1 MKINSLYI
9 ASFGGIKNLKLDF
22 SDNFNIIYGN
32 NEDGKSTVMAFIK
45 MMFYGSERGGNT
57 LSKNIRK
64 KYTPWDSSAMAGSID
79 FEHSG
84 KKYRLEKEFR
94 TSNSTD
100 KATLYDLKLSEKV
113 NVSGDIGQKFFGLS
127 MSAFERSVFIGQFGF
142 PESDSDAEGEI
153 SSKLS
158 NIALTGDENVSF
170 EAVNARLQKAKL
182 SLMSKSGRAGEYDKN
197 IKNLS
202 EIKEQIRALTLA
214 KEEFEALSESA
225 EILKEDIKKIQGV
238 AEELKQKISAEQDI
252 RNAEKLKR
260 LLDLKGELDS
270 LNKTLTLSDGKIID
284 EMYERKLKFCI
295 SKRDAA
301 KAKVDAKQNEIELL
315 SKSIAAG
322 LNPPENA
329 TRENALELQKQI
341 SELNALLDK
350 KTKKCD
356 ELKRELS
363 DLETEKE
370 TSRNKRQK
378 FNKPLVFGGISVLVL
393 GIILFFAL
401 EIAGIIGAGVGAV
414 LTILGFVIKPI
425 NTSVFEVLNKRCE
438 ELKTELLTSETEKN
452 SVSLELTGVSARLE
466 AINAALNATTAV
478 VENQQKMR
486 DTAKVE
492 LEVLKEELKSE
503 SKILTEVLGLY
514 KDLQNI
520 DDVTPILEEIGNKVE
535 TQNKIKTE
543 LSVYLKELDG
553 ISYEA
558 AREKLNKISE
568 TAPEI
573 TEDFEEIKKKFS
585 SLLSCIADK
594 KSQYA
599 TIVAEAKT
607 HKNAGEKLEILKKKR
622 DELKIKLYS
631 QKEFCD
637 IVDVASLTLA
647 ESFAEVH
654 SSYGSVLENKA
665 AEIFEK
671 LTLGKYKDMY
681 ISKSF
686 GIDVGQRDAFGRREI
701 GFLSSGA
708 FDQGYL
714 SLRLALSS
722 LMSRDTEALPVLLD
736 DSLAQ
741 YDDKRTAAALEFLKE
756 YSKNGQVIMFTC
768 HDHICQKAKGIE
780 IEVQNLKSV
789 I

>member
-9 ASFGGIKNLKLDF
+9 AAFGGIKNLKLEF
-22 SDNFNIIYGN
+22 SENLNIVYGN

-64 KYTPWDSSAMAGSID
+64 KYTPWDGTAMAGSID
-79 FEHSG
+79 FEHAG

-127 MSAFERSVFIGQFGF
+127 LASFERSVFVGQFGF

-182 SLMSKSGRAGEYDKN
+182 ALMSKSGRAGEYDKN

-202 EIKEQIRALTLA
+202 EIEEQIRTFTLA
-214 KEEFEALSESA
+214 KEEYEALSESA
-225 EILKEDIKKIQGV
+225 ENLKEEIKKMQV
-238 AEELKQKISAEQDI
+238 TAEELKIKISSEQDI

-260 LLDLKGELDS
+260 LLDLKGELDD
-270 LNKTLTLSDGKIID
+270 LNKTLTLADGKVID

-315 SKSIAAG
+315 SKSIEAG

-329 TRENALELQKQI
+329 TKENALKLSEQL
-341 SELNALLDK
+341 SELNCLLDK
-350 KTKKCD
+350 KTQKCE
-356 ELKRELS
+356 ELKRKLS

-370 TSRNKRQK
+370 NSRNKRQK

-393 GIILFFAL
+393 GIILFFVL
-401 EIAGIIGAGVGAV
+401 EIVGIIGAGLGAV
-414 LTILGFVIKPI
+414 ITLLGFIMKPLD
-425 NTSVFEVLNKRCE
+425 TSVFESLNKRCE
-438 ELKTELLTSETEKN
+438 EIKTELLNCETERN
-452 SVSLELTGVSARLE
+452 SVSTGLTGVSAKLE

-486 DTAKVE
+486 DTAKAE
-492 LEVLKEELKSE
+492 LYDLKIQLESE
-503 SKILTEVLGLY
+503 DKILSEVLGLY
-514 KDLQNI
+514 KESPNI
-520 DDVTPILEEIGNKVE
+520 EEVSVILEEIGNKVE
-535 TQNKIKTE
+535 SQNKIKTE

-553 ISYEA
+553 ISYNA
-558 AREKLNKISE
+558 AREKLAKISE

-573 TEDFEEIKKKFS
+573 TEDFEEIKIKFS
-585 SLLSCIADK
+585 ALLSCIADK

-599 TIVAEAKT
+599 TVVAEAKN
-607 HKNAGEKLEILKKKR
+607 HKNAGENLENLKKKR
-622 DELKIKLYS
+622 DELKIRIKS

-654 SSYGSVLENKA
+654 SSYGSVLESKA

-686 GIDVGQRDAFGRREI
+686 GIDVGEKDAFGRREI

-722 LMSRDTEALPVLLD
+722 LMSEDGEALPLLLD

-741 YDDKRTAAALEFLKE
+741 YDDKRTDAALEFLKD
-756 YSKNGQVIMFTC
+756 SWGGQVIMFTC
-768 HDHICQKAKGIE
+768 HDHICQKAKEIE
-780 IEVQNLKSV
+780 IEYQNLKP
-789 I
+789 II

>member
-22 SDNFNIIYGN
+22 CDNLNIIYGN

-64 KYTPWDSSAMAGSID
+64 KYTPWDGTAMAGSID
-79 FEHSG
+79 FEHGG

-100 KATLYDLKLSEKV
+100 KATLYDLMLSEKV
-113 NVSGDIGQKFFGLS
+113 AVLGDIGQKFFGLS
-127 MSAFERSVFIGQFGF
+127 AAAFERSVFIGQFGF
-142 PESDSDAEGEI
+142 PENDSDAEGEI

-158 NIALTGDENVSF
+158 NLALTGDENVSF

-202 EIKEQIRALTLA
+202 DIEEQIKSLTLA
-214 KEEFEALSESA
+214 KEEFESKKDIAES
-225 EILKEDIKKIQGV
+225 LKEEIIVMQQK
-238 AEELKQKISAEQDI
+238 AEELKVKISAEQDV
-252 RNAEKLKR
+252 RNAQKLKR
-260 LLDLKGELDS
+260 LLDLKAELDN
-270 LNKTLTLSDGKIID
+270 LNETLTLADGKIID

-295 SKRDAA
+295 SKRDTA

-315 SKSIAAG
+315 SKSIEAG

-329 TRENALELQKQI
+329 TKENALKLSEQL
-341 SELNALLDK
+341 SELNALFDK
-350 KTKKCD
+350 KTQQCE
-356 ELKRELS
+356 ELKNKLTA
-363 DLETEKE
+363 LETEKE
-370 TSRNKRQK
+370 NSRNRRQK
-378 FNKPLVFGGISVLVL
+378 FNKPLLFGGISVFVL
-393 GIILFFAL
+393 GIVLIFVLGL
-401 EIAGIIGAGVGAV
+401 VGIIGACIGAV
-414 LTILGFVIKPI
+414 LTVLGFIIKPLD
-425 NTSVFEVLNKRCE
+425 TALFQKLESESQM
-438 ELKTELLTSETEKN
+438 LKTELLNYETERN
-452 SVSLELTGVSARLE
+452 SISAELSGVSAKLE

-486 DTAKVE
+486 NTAKAE
-492 LEVLKEELKSE
+492 LETLNAELESENKVLSDILK
-503 SKILTEVLGLY
+503 LY
-514 KDLQNI
+514 KPSSNTE
-520 DDVTPILEEIGNKVE
+520 DVSVILEEIGVMVE
-535 TQNKIKTE
+535 SQNKIKTE

-553 ISYEA
+553 ISYEEA
-558 AREKLNKISE
+558 QKKLQKISE

-573 TEDFEEIKKKFS
+573 KEDFEEIKKKFS
-585 SLLSCIADK
+585 NVLSDIADK
-594 KSQYA
+594 KSNYA
-599 TIVAEAKT
+599 TVVAEAKN
-607 HKNAGEKLEILKKKR
+607 HKNAGENLEILKKKR
-622 DELKIKLYS
+622 DELKIKLES

-637 IVDVASLTLA
+637 IVDVASVTLA

-654 SSYGSVLENKA
+654 SSYGSVLESKA

-686 GIDVGQRDAFGRREI
+686 GIDVGEKDSFGRREI

-722 LMSRDTEALPVLLD
+722 LISNEGESLPILLD
-736 DSLAQ
+736 DALAQ
-741 YDDKRTAAALEFLKE
+741 YDDKRTDAALEFLKD
-756 YSKNGQVIMFTC
+756 SWNGQLIMFTC
-768 HDHICQKAKGIE
+768 HNHICEKAKGIG
-780 IEVQNLKSV
+780 IECQNLKP
-789 I
+789 II